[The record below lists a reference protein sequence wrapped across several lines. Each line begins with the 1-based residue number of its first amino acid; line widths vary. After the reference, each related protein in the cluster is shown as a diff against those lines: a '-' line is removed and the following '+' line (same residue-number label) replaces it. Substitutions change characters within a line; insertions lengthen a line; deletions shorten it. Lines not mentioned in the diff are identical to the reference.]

1 MRNLSLP
8 ILPSARAL
16 TGRLTCL
23 MLLAAPAFAQEKL
36 SLEEAV
42 RRAVL
47 RSVTSIVAE
56 QEIVRA
62 QGILQE
68 DRALSL
74 PTITLNGNYT
84 RLDSDRVVNNAVTAS
99 RNQLGANANLTVP
112 LIAPQRWLVWSH
124 AADQVD
130 VAKLSAEDARR
141 EVAVLTARLY
151 LGVMA
156 QHRLVQIDAQARDA
170 AKAHLDDAHAR
181 FEVGSGNRLDEVRAG
196 QELATDESSLAQ
208 AQGNLVRA
216 MEALGA
222 LVGEEGPVDAQDNL
236 MLPEAQ
242 SEVRAMEDA
251 QSLRPDIRA
260 QKQRAEAARRVLRDS
275 YADYLPLLQGVV
287 QPFYQHPA
295 TSTTPET
302 GWQASLV
309 LSIPLFDGGARY
321 GLRRERSAAYEESK
335 AQLDGLLRQ
344 ARSDVR
350 TAFESVRR
358 ADESVRS
365 ARDAARLAH
374 EALEMT
380 TLAYREGATND
391 LEVVDAQRR
400 ARDADTAGLVSEDT
414 ARQARIDLLAATGRF
429 P

>member
-1 MRNLSLP
+1 MRLLD
-8 ILPSARAL
+8 AAAL
-16 TGRLTCL
+16 F
-23 MLLAAPAFAQEKL
+23 LLAAPAFAQEKL
-36 SLEEAV
+36 SMEEAV

-74 PTITLNGNYT
+74 PTIALNGTYT
-84 RLDSDRVVNNAVTAS
+84 RFDRDRVLSAGTGATGPTTSRDQLSANAVV
-99 RNQLGANANLTVP
+99 TVP
-112 LIAPQRWLVWSH
+112 LVAPQRWLIWSH
-124 AADQVD
+124 AGDQVD
-130 VAKLSAEDARR
+130 VARLSAEDARR
-141 EVAVLTARLY
+141 QVAVLTARLY

-156 QHRLVQIDAQARDA
+156 QHRLVQIDGQARDA

-181 FEVGSGNRLDEVRAG
+181 YEVGSGNRLDEVRAG
-196 QELATDESSLAQ
+196 QELATDESSLAL
-208 AQGNLVRA
+208 ARSNLVRA
-216 MEALGA
+216 MEALGS
-222 LVGEEGPVDAQDNL
+222 LVGEEGPVDVEDDL
-236 MLPEAQ
+236 VLPEPQ
-242 SEVRAMEDA
+242 SEARAMEDA
-251 QSLRPDIRA
+251 QSLRPDVRA
-260 QKQRAEAARRVLRDS
+260 QKERAEAARRVLRDS

-295 TSTTPET
+295 TAVTPET

-321 GLRRERSAAYEESK
+321 GLRRERSALYQESR
-335 AQLDGLLRQ
+335 AQLEGLLRQ

-350 TAFESVRR
+350 TAFDAVRR

-365 ARDAARLAH
+365 AREAARLAH
-374 EALEMT
+374 EALDMT
-380 TLAYREGATND
+380 MLAYREGATND

-400 ARDADTAGLVSEDT
+400 ARDADTAGLVAEDT
-414 ARQARIDLLAATGRF
+414 ARQARVDLLAATGRF
-429 P
+429 R

>member
-1 MRNLSLP
+1 MRLLD
-8 ILPSARAL
+8 AAAL
-16 TGRLTCL
+16 L
-23 MLLAAPAFAQEKL
+23 LLAAPAFAQEKL
-36 SLEEAV
+36 SMEEAV

-47 RSVTSIVAE
+47 RSVTSIVAA

-74 PTITLNGNYT
+74 PTIGLNGTYT
-84 RLDSDRVVNNAVTAS
+84 RFDRNRVLAPGTSTTGPTTSRDQLSANAVV
-99 RNQLGANANLTVP
+99 TVP
-112 LIAPQRWLVWSH
+112 LIAPQRWLLWSH
-124 AADQVD
+124 AGDQVE
-130 VAKLSAEDARR
+130 VARLSAEDARR
-141 EVAVLTARLY
+141 QVAVLTARLY

-181 FEVGSGNRLDEVRAG
+181 YEVGSGNRLDEVRAG
-196 QELATDESSLAQ
+196 QELATDESALAQ
-208 AQGNLVRA
+208 AQSSLVRA
-216 MEALGA
+216 MEALGSLA
-222 LVGEEGPVDAQDNL
+222 GEEGPVDVQDQV
-236 MLPEAQ
+236 MLPEPQ
-242 SEVRAMEDA
+242 SEERAMEDA
-251 QSLRPDIRA
+251 QSLRPDVRA
-260 QKQRAEAARRVLRDS
+260 QKERAEAARRVLRDS

-295 TSTTPET
+295 TTVTPET

-350 TAFESVRR
+350 TAFEAVRR

-365 ARDAARLAH
+365 AREAARLAH
-374 EALEMT
+374 EALDMT
-380 TLAYREGATND
+380 MLAYREGATND

-400 ARDADTAGLVSEDT
+400 ARDADTAALVSEDT
-414 ARQARIDLLAATGRF
+414 ARQARVDLLAATGRF